1 MIDPQ
6 LISYVIEVPILPVSG
21 VPFPTGDEAPS
32 IDFLHDFFGRRHS
45 ERTSLT
51 PISTSVL
58 LFLCTDF

>member
-1 MIDPQ
+1 
-6 LISYVIEVPILPVSG
+6 VIEVPILPVSG